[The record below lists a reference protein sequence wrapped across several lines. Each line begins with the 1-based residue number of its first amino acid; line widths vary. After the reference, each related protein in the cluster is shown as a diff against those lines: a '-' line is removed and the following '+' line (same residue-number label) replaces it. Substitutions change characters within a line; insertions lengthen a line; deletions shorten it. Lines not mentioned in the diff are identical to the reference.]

1 MTLLAF
7 DFKIRLNVDI
17 FSQTRRVDAWLVAGW
32 RAAQIIS
39 GNNDPN
45 AALIL
50 SLIYLPRPA
59 SSSPA
64 PSRLPTLL
72 SSLDL

>member
-1 MTLLAF
+1 MF
-7 DFKIRLNVDI
+7 I
-17 FSQTRRVDAWLVAGW
+17 FSSQTRLAEAWLVAGW

-39 GNNDPN
+39 GTNDPN

-59 SSSPA
+59 C
-64 PSRLPTLL
+64 SRPGPEQAAHFIKQLG
-72 SSLDL
+72 SIKIQ